1 MASIKIPTSFNIDL
15 EFETA
20 NLFQRFLGWLLDAII
35 RLVYCIVLGYTVY
48 NMQLSETAS
57 YVVYFFLGVL
67 PMLFYFLVLEIIM
80 NGQTPGKLILNI
92 KVRNMQG
99 GKPSIS
105 QHLIRWLFR
114 MIETPY
120 IFWNGIIPIIAMLR
134 SPYDQR
140 LGDIVAGTIVVS
152 TKTKAS
158 LNETIF
164 RDMSAVDY
172 QPHFPQIL
180 KLSDRDMNK
189 IKTLMDQ
196 AIKSNNPELA
206 ARVAYRVKDVLEIKT
221 DMQPAEFLETVL
233 NDYNY
238 YTTR

>member
-20 NLFQRFLGWLLDAII
+20 NLFQRFLGWLLDTLI
-35 RLVYCIVLGYTVY
+35 RLVYCIALGYTVY
-48 NMQLSETAS
+48 NMQLGEVTS

-80 NGQTPGKLILNI
+80 NGQTPGKLIMNI

-114 MIETPY
+114 MLETPY

-158 LNETIF
+158 LNDTIF

-206 ARVAYRVKDVLEIKT
+206 ARVAYRVRDVLEIKT
-221 DMQPAEFLETVL
+221 DMQPVEFLETVL

>member
-20 NLFQRFLGWLLDAII
+20 NLFQRFLGWLLDALI
-35 RLVYCIVLGYTVY
+35 RLVYCMVLGYTVY
-48 NMQLSETAS
+48 NMQLGEITS

-67 PMLFYFLVLEIIM
+67 PILFYFLVLEIIM
-80 NGQTPGKLILNI
+80 NGQTPGKLIMNI

-114 MIETPY
+114 LLEAPFF
-120 IFWNGIIPIIAMLR
+120 FWNGIIPIIAILR

-158 LNETIF
+158 LNDTIF

-206 ARVAYRVKDVLEIKT
+206 ARVAYRVRDVLEIKT

>member
-20 NLFQRFLGWLLDAII
+20 NLFQRFMGWLLDTLI
-35 RLVYCIVLGYTVY
+35 RAVYCIALGYTVY
-48 NMQLSETAS
+48 NMQLGEVTS

-67 PMLFYFLVLEIIM
+67 PILFYFLVLEIVM
-80 NGQTPGKLILNI
+80 NGQTPGKLLLNI

-114 MIETPY
+114 LLEAPY
-120 IFWNGIIPIIAMLR
+120 FFWNGIIPIISMLR

-158 LNETIF
+158 LNDTIF

-172 QPHFPQIL
+172 QPRFPQIL

-189 IKTLMDQ
+189 IKSLMDQ
-196 AIKSNNPELA
+196 AVKSKNPELT

-221 DMQPAEFLETVL
+221 DMLPEEFLETVL